1 MLNYQRVWL
10 IRTLHIHT
18 SVKNEHGYLTYRKSP
33 VLNFA
38 NQWKTSID
46 YKWVIFHS
54 YVKLA
59 KGNKRT
65 GACLRCARYSPISFA
80 VMKNCDVGSA
90 RLVTKVAKST
100 PSLGYRD
107 QGSVAVVDRRWSF
120 KQAEE
125 MPAWMVFLFCVAWVA
140 QQDLQ
145 HAFVPKM
152 RHRRVMLLI
161 STVMYVHGAG
171 GGSQIVGA
179 PGGA

>member
-80 VMKNCDVGSA
+80 VMKNCDVQTLN
-90 RLVTKVAKST
+90 RYQIQPWLWPYMYIYTYIIIIIIIIIIIFYYYYYHYYYY
-100 PSLGYRD
+100 LYYYRYYYY
-107 QGSVAVVDRRWSF
+107 
-120 KQAEE
+120 
-125 MPAWMVFLFCVAWVA
+125 
-140 QQDLQ
+140 
-145 HAFVPKM
+145 HYY
-152 RHRRVMLLI
+152 HYILLL
-161 STVMYVHGAG
+161 S
-171 GGSQIVGA
+171 S
-179 PGGA
+179 